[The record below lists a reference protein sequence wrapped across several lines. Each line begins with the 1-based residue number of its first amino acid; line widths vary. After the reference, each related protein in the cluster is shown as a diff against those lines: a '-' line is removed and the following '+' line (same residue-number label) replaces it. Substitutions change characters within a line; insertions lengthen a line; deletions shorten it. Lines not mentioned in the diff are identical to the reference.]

1 MRTHPNRIVVGVDG
15 SADAMPAVRWA
26 AAEARRRHAALPLV
40 AALVRAEDRLP
51 GAPGLGRTYAGD
63 RLRAATERSLT
74 TAAEAAPGVP
84 TEREVITGFAADVLV
99 AESRTAE

>member
-1 MRTHPNRIVVGVDG
+1 MTTHPTNRIVVGVDG

-51 GAPGLGRTYAGD
+51 GRAGTRQD
-63 RLRAATERSLT
+63 LCR
-74 TAAEAAPGVP
+74 
-84 TEREVITGFAADVLV
+84 
-99 AESRTAE
+99 